1 MLTQKKKF
9 KLPQISSVCIN
20 GIMVFVLLVV
30 LVPMLNL
37 VAKSFSDPAKV
48 AGMPGWQI
56 IPAGFSLINY
66 EIIFSN
72 PAIWR
77 ALLNSVFITVVGVA
91 LNVVVTSMAA
101 YAMTR
106 PVLPGKKLF
115 MAFFIM
121 MMIFEPGIIQE
132 YFVIKG
138 LGLMDNLWSM
148 VLYNTVTVYN
158 LILLMRFFSDT
169 PEAILE
175 AAAIDGAGHLN
186 ILFKVFLPMN
196 KIPIMTVGMFYAVA
210 RWNEFF
216 RSSVFLT
223 SNKNTVLQVFLRRFV
238 VEGDSTV
245 LASLGN
251 IDLTGVNMT
260 SLKSATIVVVILP
273 ILCMYPFILRHYTS
287 GVMQGG
293 VKE

>member
-1 MLTQKKKF
+1 MNNNKKIIGA
-9 KLPQISSVCIN
+9 PRVSTAVIN
-20 GIMVFVLLVV
+20 LIMVFVLLVI

-37 VAKSFSDPAKV
+37 VAKSFSDPTQV
-48 AGMPGWQI
+48 ASMSGWRI
-56 IPAGFSLINY
+56 IPKGLSLINY
-66 EIIFSN
+66 QIIFAN

-77 ALLNSVFITVVGVA
+77 ALLNSVIITVAGVV

-106 PVLPGKKLF
+106 PELPGKSLF

-121 MMIFEPGIIQE
+121 MMIFEPGIVQE
-132 YFVIKG
+132 YFVVKD
-138 LGLMDNLWSM
+138 LGLMDKLPVM
-148 VLYNTVTVYN
+148 ILYNTVTVYN
-158 LILLMRFFSDT
+158 LVLLMRFFSET
-169 PEAILE
+169 PQSILE
-175 AAAIDGAGHLN
+175 AASIDGAGHIN

-223 SNKNTVLQVFLRRFV
+223 SNANTTLQVFLRRFV

-245 LASLGN
+245 LASLGS
-251 IDLTGVNMT
+251 IDLTGISMT
-260 SLKSATIVVVILP
+260 GLKSATIVVTVLP
-273 ILCMYPFILRHYTS
+273 ILCMYPFILKHYTS
-287 GVMQGG
+287 GVMSGG

>member
-1 MLTQKKKF
+1 MAHRKKWR
-9 KLPQISSVCIN
+9 LPLPSTVVIN
-20 GIMVFVLLVV
+20 AVMVFVLVVV
-30 LVPMLNL
+30 LIPMLNL
-37 VAKSFSDPAKV
+37 VAKSFSDPAQV
-48 AGMPGWQI
+48 AGMSGWRI

-66 EIIFSN
+66 QIIFSN

-77 ALLNSVFITVVGVA
+77 ALFNSLFITVIGVA

-101 YAMTR
+101 YALTR
-106 PVLPGKKLF
+106 PNLPGKKLF

-121 MMIFEPGIIQE
+121 MMIFEPSIIQE
-132 YFVIKG
+132 YFVVKG
-138 LGLMDNLWSM
+138 LGLLDNIWAM
-148 VLYNTVTVYN
+148 VLYNSVTVYN

-169 PEAILE
+169 PQAILE
-175 AAAIDGAGHLN
+175 AAAIDGAGH
-186 ILFKVFLPMN
+186 IATLFKVFLPMN

-216 RSSVFLT
+216 RSSVYLT

-251 IDLTGVNMT
+251 IDLTGVNMS
-260 SLKSATIVVVILP
+260 SLKAATIVVVILP
-273 ILCMYPFILRHYTS
+273 ILCMYPFILKHYTS

>member
-273 ILCMYPFILRHYTS
+273 ILCMYPFILKHYTS
-287 GVMQGG
+287 GVMQI
-293 VKE
+293 

>member
-1 MLTQKKKF
+1 MLTQKKRF
-9 KLPQISSVCIN
+9 RLPQVSSVCIN
-20 GIMVFVLLVV
+20 AIMVFVLLVV

-138 LGLMDNLWSM
+138 LGLMDNLRSM

-273 ILCMYPFILRHYTS
+273 ILCMYPFILKHYTS

>member
-1 MLTQKKKF
+1 MNSNKKVIGAPKV
-9 KLPQISSVCIN
+9 STAVIN
-20 GIMVFVLLVV
+20 LIMVFVLLVI

-37 VAKSFSDPAKV
+37 VAKSFSDPTQV
-48 AGMPGWQI
+48 AGMSGWRV
-56 IPAGFSLINY
+56 IPKGFSLVNY
-66 EIIFSN
+66 QIIFAN

-77 ALLNSVFITVVGVA
+77 ALMNSVIITVAGVA
-91 LNVVVTSMAA
+91 VNVVVTSMAA

-106 PVLPGKKLF
+106 PELPGKSLF

-121 MMIFEPGIIQE
+121 MMIFEPGIVQE
-132 YFVIKG
+132 YFVIKD
-138 LGLMDNLWSM
+138 LGLMDKLPVM
-148 VLYNTVTVYN
+148 ILYNSVTVYN
-158 LILLMRFFSDT
+158 LVLLMRFFSDT
-169 PEAILE
+169 PQSILE
-175 AAAIDGAGHLN
+175 AASIDGAGHIN

-223 SNKNTVLQVFLRRFV
+223 SNANTTLQVFLRRFV

-245 LASLGN
+245 LASLGS
-251 IDLTGVNMT
+251 IDLTGISMT
-260 SLKSATIVVVILP
+260 GLKSATIVVTVMP
-273 ILCMYPFILRHYTS
+273 ILCMYPFILKHYTS
-287 GVMQGG
+287 GVMSGG

>member
-1 MLTQKKKF
+1 MAHRKKWR
-9 KLPQISSVCIN
+9 LPLPSTVVIN
-20 GIMVFVLLVV
+20 AVMVFVLVVV
-30 LVPMLNL
+30 LIPMLNL
-37 VAKSFSDPAKV
+37 VAKSFSDPAQV
-48 AGMPGWQI
+48 AGMSGWRI

-66 EIIFSN
+66 QIIFSN

-77 ALLNSVFITVVGVA
+77 ALFNSLFITVIGVA

-101 YAMTR
+101 YALTR
-106 PVLPGKKLF
+106 PNLPGKKLF

-132 YFVIKG
+132 YFVVKG
-138 LGLMDNLWSM
+138 LGLLDNIWAM
-148 VLYNTVTVYN
+148 VLYNSVTVYN

-169 PEAILE
+169 PQAILE
-175 AAAIDGAGHLN
+175 AAAIDGAGH
-186 ILFKVFLPMN
+186 IATLFKVFLPMN

-216 RSSVFLT
+216 RSSVYLT

-245 LASLGN
+245 LASLDN
-251 IDLTGVNMT
+251 IDLTGVNMS
-260 SLKSATIVVVILP
+260 SLKAATIVVVILP
-273 ILCMYPFILRHYTS
+273 ILCMYPFILKHYTS

>member
-1 MLTQKKKF
+1 MAHRKKWR
-9 KLPQISSVCIN
+9 LPLPSTVVIN
-20 GIMVFVLLVV
+20 AVMVFVLVVV
-30 LVPMLNL
+30 LIPMLNL
-37 VAKSFSDPAKV
+37 VAKSFSDPAQV
-48 AGMPGWQI
+48 AGMSGWRI

-66 EIIFSN
+66 QIIFSN

-77 ALLNSVFITVVGVA
+77 ALFNSLFITVIGVA

-101 YAMTR
+101 YALTR
-106 PVLPGKKLF
+106 TKLPGKKLF

-132 YFVIKG
+132 YFVVKG
-138 LGLMDNLWSM
+138 LGLLDNIWAM
-148 VLYNTVTVYN
+148 VLYNSVTVYN

-169 PEAILE
+169 PQAILE
-175 AAAIDGAGHLN
+175 AAAIDGAGH
-186 ILFKVFLPMN
+186 IATLFKVFLPMN

-216 RSSVFLT
+216 RSSVYLT

-251 IDLTGVNMT
+251 IDLTGVNMS
-260 SLKSATIVVVILP
+260 SLKAATIVVVILP
-273 ILCMYPFILRHYTS
+273 ILCMYPFILKHYTS

>member
-1 MLTQKKKF
+1 MLAKKKKF
-9 KLPQISSVCIN
+9 RLPEVSSVCIN
-20 GIMVFVLLVV
+20 GIMIFVLIVV

-56 IPAGFSLINY
+56 IPAGFSLTNY

-77 ALLNSVFITVVGVA
+77 ALLNSVFITVVGVT

-216 RSSVFLT
+216 RSSVLLT

-273 ILCMYPFILRHYTS
+273 ILCMYPFILKHYTS

>member
-77 ALLNSVFITVVGVA
+77 ALLNSVFITVVSVA

-273 ILCMYPFILRHYTS
+273 ILCMYPFILKHYTS